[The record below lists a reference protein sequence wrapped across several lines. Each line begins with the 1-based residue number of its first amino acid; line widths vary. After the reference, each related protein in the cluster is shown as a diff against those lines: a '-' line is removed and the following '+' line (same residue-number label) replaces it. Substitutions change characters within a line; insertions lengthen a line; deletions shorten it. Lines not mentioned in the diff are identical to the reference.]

1 MESLD
6 WGTDNPHAPLSLDT
20 PHCSNPMSAISG
32 ILECSV
38 KRARGCLQL
47 MQRGNPK
54 HLIGIQQNLASRAN
68 VESAGPS
75 ILTVSEKR
83 EGSSHTRT
91 PERRLRRLKDI
102 YQIT

>member
-1 MESLD
+1 
-6 WGTDNPHAPLSLDT
+6 
-20 PHCSNPMSAISG
+20 
-32 ILECSV
+32 
-38 KRARGCLQL
+38 

-68 VESAGPS
+68 VEPAGPS

-83 EGSSHTRT
+83 KRSSHTRT
-91 PERRLRRLKDI
+91 PEGVYAGLKDI